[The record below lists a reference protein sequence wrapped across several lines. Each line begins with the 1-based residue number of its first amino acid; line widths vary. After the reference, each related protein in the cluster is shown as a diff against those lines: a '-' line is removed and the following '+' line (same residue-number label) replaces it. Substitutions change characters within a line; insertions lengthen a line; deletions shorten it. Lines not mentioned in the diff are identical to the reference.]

1 MTNLDSVLKSKDI
14 TLPTKVHIVKA
25 LAFPVVTHGCE
36 SRHVKKA
43 ECGIVDTVEP
53 CCLRRLL
60 IVPWTARRSNQ
71 SVLRETNPEYS
82 LKGLMLKLKFQYF
95 GHLMQTDDSL
105 EKSLLLGEIKD
116 RRRRGHQRMR
126 WLDGITNAMNMNIS
140 KLWKMGRDRQAS
152 HAAIHGVR
160 KRWAQLCV

>member
-1 MTNLDSVLKSKDI
+1 MTNLDSVLKSRDI

-25 LAFPVVTHGCE
+25 LVFPVVTHGCE
-36 SRHVKKA
+36 SRNIKKA
-43 ECGIVDTVEP
+43 ECGIVDTFEP
-53 CCLRRLL
+53 YCLRRLL
-60 IVPWTARRSNQ
+60 IVAGTARRSNQ

-95 GHLMQTDDSL
+95 GQLQTDDSL

-126 WLDGITNAMNMNIS
+126 WLDGITNAMNMNIG

-152 HAAIHGVR
+152 RAAIRGVR
-160 KRWAQLCV
+160 ERWAQLCD